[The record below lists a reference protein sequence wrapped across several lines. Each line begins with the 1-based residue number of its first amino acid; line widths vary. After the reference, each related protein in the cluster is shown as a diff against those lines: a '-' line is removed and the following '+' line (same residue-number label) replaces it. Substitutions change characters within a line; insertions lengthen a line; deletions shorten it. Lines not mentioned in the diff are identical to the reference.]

1 MQKLF
6 VILLIFTLF
15 ISSCNSG
22 ASPDVRTDLANS
34 DPTALAPGTLLESAL
49 GIDWEPI
56 PVLSSDPANDQT
68 ADGTDLGD
76 LRAFYDDEYVYIH
89 VEILEPGAITEYAIA
104 LFDTGERLFWIYYFP
119 EEDRLEL
126 SMSRLGREDIEA
138 EVYYG
143 QNLELKLSM
152 DLFATET
159 ALDQDLPIREVNIV
173 RAMVSSLQAGD
184 EVSGGIIPNQSGEFE
199 YARYVH
205 PYVYLQATVEAQYAA
220 SGASQYESLSPEERY
235 AHEDALRFITYNI
248 QYGGQEFKDSVSGS
262 YEGSLVS
269 FNENSTLESGRL
281 PNITELITAYNPDLV
296 ALQELDNW
304 DKGTPSI
311 ADQFSERTGMEY
323 VYCTSAQSSG
333 DTAIYSKHPIVQSET
348 YPFVRRCFIHL
359 AFLAPSGETIHVFA
373 NHARFDP
380 ELGCNAPVMQEMI
393 DIAAPYM
400 DGFAILMGDLNISNM
415 VGYVDTAIPEDVCYE
430 MLEQAGWIIATFDNI
445 DQIYVSES
453 LLNYAFSDIKNADAP
468 PQNVPE
474 CEIGECS
481 DHSPVIWDIYLQ

>member
-1 MQKLF
+1 MKNKFLF
-6 VILLIFTLF
+6 SLLLLLLLTACSSASSPSVNPTESGNTSAAQ
-15 ISSCNSG
+15 ISDTEITSG
-22 ASPDVRTDLANS
+22 
-34 DPTALAPGTLLESAL
+34 L
-49 GIDWEPI
+49 GINWEPI

-68 ADGTDLGD
+68 AEGTDLGD

-89 VEILEPGAITEYAIA
+89 IEILEPGAITEYAIA
-104 LFDTGERLFWIYYFP
+104 LFDTGERLFWVYYFP

-126 SMSRLGREDIEA
+126 SMSRLGRSDIEA

-173 RAMVSSLQAGD
+173 RAMTSSLQAGD

-220 SGASQYESLSPEERY
+220 SGSGQYESLSPEERY

-269 FNENSTLESGRL
+269 FDENSTLESGRL

-311 ADQFSERTGMEY
+311 ADQFSERTGMDY

-373 NHARFDP
+373 NHARFDD

-415 VGYVDTAIPEDVCYE
+415 VGFVDTAIPEDVCYE

-468 PQNVPE
+468 PPNVPE
-474 CEIGECS
+474 CEMGECS
-481 DHSPVIWDIYLQ
+481 DHPPVIWDLFLQ

>member
-22 ASPDVRTDLANS
+22 ASPDVRTDLTNS
-34 DPTALAPGTLLESAL
+34 DSIALVPETLLESAL
-49 GIDWEPI
+49 GIDWGPI

-68 ADGTDLGD
+68 AEGTDLGD

-104 LFDTGERLFWIYYFP
+104 LLDSDERLFWVYYFP

-126 SMSRLGREDIEA
+126 SMSRLGRSDIEA
-138 EVYYG
+138 EVNYG

-159 ALDQDLPIREVNIV
+159 ALDQDKPIREVNIV

-184 EVSGGIIPNQSGEFE
+184 EVSGGIIPNQSGEIE
-199 YARYVH
+199 YARYIG
-205 PYVYLQATVEAQYAA
+205 PYIYLQATLDAQYAA
-220 SGASQYESLSPEERY
+220 SGARQYESLSPEERY
-235 AHEDALRFITYNI
+235 LHTGALRFITYNI
-248 QYGGQEFKDSVSGS
+248 WEGGQGEKELGSADFVEFDD
-262 YEGSLVS
+262 
-269 FNENSTLESGRL
+269 NATLENGRL
-281 PNITELITAYNPDLV
+281 PIITELITAYNSDIV

-311 ADQFSERTGMEY
+311 ADQFSERTGMDY
-323 VYCTSAQSSG
+323 VYCESSQG
-333 DTAIYSKHPIVQSET
+333 SRDTAIYSKHPIVQSET
-348 YPFVRRCFIHL
+348 YPYVLRCFSHL
-359 AFLAPSGETIHVFA
+359 AFLAPTGDTVHVFA
-373 NHARFDP
+373 NHARFDD

-415 VGYVDTAIPEDVCYE
+415 VGYVDTAIPEEVCYE
-430 MLEQAGWIIATFDNI
+430 MLDEAGWIIATFDNI

-453 LLNYAFSDIKNADAP
+453 LLIYAYSDIRNADAP
-468 PQNVPE
+468 PPNVPE
-474 CEIGECS
+474 CGIRECS
-481 DHSPVIWDIYLQ
+481 DHPPVIWDLYLQ